1 MAEQPGELRRINWS
15 ELFPFTRIFNA
26 FRMAIGPSK
35 LALLLVALLLMGVW
49 GGLLDAIWP
58 DSLKPLRQEVGAF
71 ARVTDIDTWREQMH
85 EANAAALMTA
95 YLEAG
100 KPIPENL
107 RKTFDDDRE
116 EAVDNTLEM
125 IEERYKTELNAIW
138 SDKSIKEED
147 RPAAIARLSREYNAR
162 YRHVQALAPYGIF
175 AAWLRYD
182 TEMVGQMIRAATH
195 LNFMG
200 GLDDVLQ
207 ARGPAG
213 VGMLATDLDP
223 HGIGVVGSLVLIL
236 RGKQW
241 LITQHPFFA
250 LLLGVGWLAI
260 LALFGGAVARMAAL
274 TFARDE
280 RISPRAALAFA
291 FRRFLGFFTAPLLP
305 IGMILAVGLLL
316 AIGGMVASVPYI
328 GELLS
333 GLGLLLGLVGGFVI
347 TLVLI
352 GFLGGGSLMYPAIAV
367 EGSDSFDA
375 MSRSYSYVYARPWR
389 TIFYYLV
396 ALVYGSFCY
405 VFLRFFVLLMFKATR
420 GFMDLGARATE
431 RPGTGFP
438 EATKIHAMWGFPTY
452 DNLLGRVEP
461 FGTYRWEWGAS
472 YLHYLWLLLAVLLLC
487 AFLLSFYYCAS
498 TIIYFLLRREVDA
511 TDIEDV
517 YLEDEDEDLPGSAPA
532 GTSGPA
538 TPPSSD
544 PVAPPPAPQP
554 PTGSGPDNTAFA

>member
-15 ELFPFTRIFNA
+15 ELFPFTRIFQS
-26 FRMAIGPSK
+26 FRLAIGPSK
-35 LALLLVALLLMGVW
+35 LALLLLALLLMGIW

-58 DSLKPLRQEVGAF
+58 DSRKPLRQEVAAF
-71 ARVTDIDTWREQMH
+71 SRVTDLGDWRKQAD
-85 EANAAALMTA
+85 EADSAALMAA
-95 YLEAG
+95 YIESG
-100 KPIPENL
+100 EKIPDNL
-107 RKTFDDDRE
+107 RERFVKDRD
-116 EAVDNTLEM
+116 AVVSDALEM
-125 IEERYKTELNAIW
+125 IERRYEAALNAIW
-138 SDKSIKEED
+138 SNKDIKDED
-147 RPAAIARLSREYNAR
+147 RPEAIAQLSREYNER
-162 YRHVQALAPYGIF
+162 YRRVQALSPYGVF

-182 TEMVGQMIRAATH
+182 TEMVGQMLRAATQ

-200 GLDDVLQ
+200 GLDDVLR
-207 ARGPAG
+207 ARGPA
-213 VGMLATDLDP
+213 ATGLGATFDP
-223 HGIGVVGSLVLIL
+223 ERVGVVGSLVLIL

-241 LITQHPFFA
+241 LITQHPIFA
-250 LLLGVGWLAI
+250 VLLGLGWLAI
-260 LALFGGAVARMAAL
+260 LAIFGGAVARMAAM

-291 FRRFLGFFTAPLLP
+291 GRRFLGFFTAPLLP
-305 IGMILAVGLLL
+305 IGMILAIGVLL
-316 AIGGMVASVPYI
+316 AIGGLVSTVPYI

-333 GLGLLLGLVGGFVI
+333 GLSLPLGLVGGFVI
-347 TLVLI
+347 ALILI

-405 VFLRFFVLLMFKATR
+405 IFLRFFVLLMFKATR

-452 DNLLGRVEP
+452 DHLLGRVEP
-461 FGTYRWEWGAS
+461 FGTYRWEWAAS

-487 AFLLSFYYCAS
+487 AFLVSFYFCAS

-517 YLEDEDEDLPGSAPA
+517 YTGDDDEELPGAPPA
-532 GTSGPA
+532 GPSSPTA
-538 TPPSSD
+538 PPSSE
-544 PVAPPPAPQP
+544 PVSPPPAPQP
-554 PTGSGPDNTAFA
+554 PIGSGPDNTAFA